1 MRLAILL
8 GSLAGGNILVGFIYQ
23 WYTVTTVGPG
33 AQTDALYA
41 GMVVPQL
48 VLSVVTG
55 SLTNVLVPLLSNQ
68 TEDQFYHNAWSFFQG
83 VGLLFG
89 VIACVLFV
97 AADIWVPWTVP
108 GFDDNTTSLTLC
120 LVRIQLVGMVFN
132 ALIMVQ
138 WSVNY
143 ARQRFIWVEL
153 SSIIANA
160 IGFGFLIWGL
170 ARFGIVAAA
179 WVMILRSF
187 VQVLFLIRSLGP
199 YKKPDW
205 RSNIF
210 KEAWRRL
217 KPLLLGTTYFRTD
230 QLVDRFLA
238 SMAPAGGLTLLHMA
252 QQLYG
257 SGNAILN
264 KSIVTPMVPTLSNKA
279 HTGDWQNFRHIYLK
293 RLFAMAVATG
303 LGFLIILIFGQS
315 LLTLLFGH
323 KRFDTQNV
331 ATLWWLLIALG
342 GLWVG
347 GGMGTITSSTFYAKG
362 DTRTPTRLGIWTYTI
377 YLPLKVA
384 SFILFKLTG
393 LAISTSLFY
402 MVNFI
407 LQLYFLRNL
416 SHEES

>member
-1 MRLAILL
+1 MRLAVLL
-8 GSLAGGNILVGFIYQ
+8 GSLASGNILLGFIYQ

-33 AQTDALYA
+33 AETDALYA

-48 VLSVVTG
+48 VLAIIAG
-55 SLTNVLVPLLSNQ
+55 SLTNVLVPLLSTQ
-68 TEDQFYHNAWSFFQG
+68 RGEGFYKNAWSFFLSIG
-83 VGLLFG
+83 SLFSAITG
-89 VIACVLFV
+89 ILFV
-97 AADIWVPWTVP
+97 TSYFWVPWTVP
-108 GFDDNTTSLTLC
+108 GFDANTKSLTLS
-120 LVRIQLVGMVFN
+120 LVRIQLVGIVLA
-132 ALIMVQ
+132 ALTAVL

-153 SSIIANA
+153 SSIISNM
-160 IGFGFLIWGL
+160 IGFGLLIWGL
-170 ARFGIVAAA
+170 SRFGIVAAA
-179 WVMILRSF
+179 WAMILKTF
-187 VQVLFLIRSLGP
+187 LQTLFLLRGLGP
-199 YKKPDW
+199 YSKPDW
-205 RSNIF
+205 RSESL

-217 KPLLLGTTYFRTD
+217 KPLLLGTTYYKTD

-238 SMAPAGGLTLLHMA
+238 SMVPAGGLTLLYMA

-257 SGNAILN
+257 SGSAILN

-293 RLFAMAVATG
+293 RLFAMVVATG

-347 GGMGTITSSTFYAKG
+347 GGMGTITSSTYYAKG